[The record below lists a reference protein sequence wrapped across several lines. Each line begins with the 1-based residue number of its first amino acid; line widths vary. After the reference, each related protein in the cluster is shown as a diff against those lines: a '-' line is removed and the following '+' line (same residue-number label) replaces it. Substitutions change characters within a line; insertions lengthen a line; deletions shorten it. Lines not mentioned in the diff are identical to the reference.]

1 MLICTR
7 IDNSLPQPQERNLLQ
22 QNQFQTTDVESYTI
36 YIPTMLLK
44 RQCCS
49 VRISG
54 ASGFLFC
61 FDMQGIIYY
70 HANLMHCL
78 YNNQSSWPFIS
89 IKCPTTI
96 CHLAWNLI
104 DMKNI
109 NGILLFSQYWKTKC
123 MLLKVFIKLWEVA

>member
-1 MLICTR
+1 MFSILVQYCLYVQQVHNYLFLPSGPISITVIMLICTR

-78 YNNQSSWPFIS
+78 YNNQSS
-89 IKCPTTI
+89 
-96 CHLAWNLI
+96 
-104 DMKNI
+104 
-109 NGILLFSQYWKTKC
+109 
-123 MLLKVFIKLWEVA
+123 